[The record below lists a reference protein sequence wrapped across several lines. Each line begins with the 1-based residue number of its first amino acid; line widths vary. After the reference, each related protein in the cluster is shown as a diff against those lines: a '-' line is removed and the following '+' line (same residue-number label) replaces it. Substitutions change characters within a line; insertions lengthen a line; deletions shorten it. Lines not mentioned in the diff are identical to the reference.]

1 MTRWLLATF
10 DSPPTSCDPLRRL
23 AYHNRGSHCD
33 LRFVVVQLAVAMENL
48 KHVAGGGECS
58 LRVEGIQL
66 SSGQPSEA
74 DLKFFKKER
83 AGLVPHAL
91 LLW

>member
-1 MTRWLLATF
+1 
-10 DSPPTSCDPLRRL
+10 
-23 AYHNRGSHCD
+23 
-33 LRFVVVQLAVAMENL
+33 MENL